1 MDRSKEAQQILK
13 AVKSNHFT
21 LRDHAAARS
30 DERILSRQ
38 NVVNVANTVIEWKW
52 QEGKQTHWFIG
63 FLDETQPGGFTAAID
78 KGVWIVTIFKRKL
91 TKREKELIK

>member
-13 AVKSNHFT
+13 AVKSNRFT

-52 QEGKQTHWFIG
+52 QENKQTHWFIG
-63 FLDETQPGGFTAAID
+63 FLDGNQPGGFTAALD
-78 KGVWIVTIFKRKL
+78 SDVWVVTVFKRKL

>member
-13 AVKSNHFT
+13 AVKSNRFT

-30 DERILSRQ
+30 DERFLSRQ
-38 NVVNVANTVIEWKW
+38 NVVNVVNTVIEWKW
-52 QEGKQTHWFIG
+52 QENNQTHWFIG
-63 FLDETQPGGFTAAID
+63 FLDGIKPGGFTAAID
-78 KGVWIVTIFKRKL
+78 KGVWIVTVFKRKL